1 MTTLITHIVTL
12 DVQYQNHC
20 VQLILMNVYQHLE
33 ESFETSILS
42 VLPPN
47 HCSKGEIVQDIQVQL
62 NEFGKSKTN
71 HRVWPLVRG
80 KLKNVVLDLFV
91 IFFDMLCI

>member
-33 ESFETSILS
+33 ELFETSI
-42 VLPPN
+42 PP
-47 HCSKGEIVQDIQVQL
+47 CCPQTIA
-62 NEFGKSKTN
+62 
-71 HRVWPLVRG
+71 VR
-80 KLKNVVLDLFV
+80 
-91 IFFDMLCI
+91 